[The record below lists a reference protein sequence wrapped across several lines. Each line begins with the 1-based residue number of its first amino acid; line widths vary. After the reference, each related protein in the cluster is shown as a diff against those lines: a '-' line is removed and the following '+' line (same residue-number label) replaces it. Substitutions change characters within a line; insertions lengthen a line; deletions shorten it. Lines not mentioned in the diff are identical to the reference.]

1 MKCGDNLSGGIF
13 ERLSAKTIKLPLFP
27 PPPPKIKKATV
38 QRKGLAKQ
46 RALKALDK
54 QQETAD
60 KRYKAQRKLEDFREQ
75 QQTAHEHRTVV
86 KEHRVAVPEPAEA
99 YRNRL
104 FLRDQLAT
112 TITRR

>member
-1 MKCGDNLSGGIF
+1 MM
-13 ERLSAKTIKLPLFP
+13 KLPLFP

-38 QRKGLAKQ
+38 QRKGL
-46 RALKALDK
+46 RAQQTLKRLDK

-60 KRYKAQRKLEDFREQ
+60 KRYKRARAMEDFREQ
-75 QQTAHEHRTVV
+75 QRLAHEHRTVV
-86 KEHRVAVPEPAEA
+86 NEHGVAVPEPAQEH
-99 YRNRL
+99 RNRI

>member
-1 MKCGDNLSGGIF
+1 MM
-13 ERLSAKTIKLPLFP
+13 KLPLFP

-60 KRYKAQRKLEDFREQ
+60 KRYKRVRAMEDFREQ
-75 QQTAHEHRTVV
+75 QRTAHEHKTVV
-86 KEHRVAVPEPAEA
+86 NEHGVAVPEPAQE
-99 YRNRL
+99 YRTRI